1 MISSDRWEMIGWREL
16 TWVLELTQAG
26 FGHMATSTA
35 CWRTHTTSD
44 KTFSLTHILGKLRNI
59 KKREG
64 SLEAVLFPNP
74 LNIPIIM
81 ALDTLNQ
88 DRTLTC
94 QVRIR
99 NSLCLLTRCGEC
111 VVMAVLWSNQSLG
124 MSTQSENEICFLSV
138 SLCTHKYAHTPTCK
152 VSHVE
157 SVQAVLIVHW
167 GTQVAVKCLASGRR
181 NEQTK
186 QPERKPCFISV
197 IIFHSL
203 RAGFT
208 TSSTTVGS
216 KVWQN
221 TYETTLMQL
230 LSESL
235 QLQMVQTLLEIFL
248 LLSCAKDYT
257 IN

>member
-1 MISSDRWEMIGWREL
+1 M
-16 TWVLELTQAG
+16 
-26 FGHMATSTA
+26 
-35 CWRTHTTSD
+35 
-44 KTFSLTHILGKLRNI
+44 
-59 KKREG
+59 
-64 SLEAVLFPNP
+64 LFPNP
-74 LNIPIIM
+74 LKIPIIM

-99 NSLCLLTRCGEC
+99 NSLCLLTQCGEC

-167 GTQVAVKCLASGRR
+167 GTQIAVKCLASGRR

-186 QPERKPCFISV
+186 QPERIPALF
-197 IIFHSL
+197 L
-203 RAGFT
+203 
-208 TSSTTVGS
+208 SSYSIASGQVS
-216 KVWQN
+216 
-221 TYETTLMQL
+221 QL
-230 LSESL
+230 PQP
-235 QLQMVQTLLEIFL
+235 QLVQRCGRIPMKQL
-248 LLSCAKDYT
+248 
-257 IN
+257 